1 MTLHRAGWVEA
12 WMASSSIRAI
22 PPRADPGPGTSTKP
36 RVDESYSCV
45 GSLPKVVGMNGFAS
59 SRLQMVVVV
68 VLSRQNSHGNV
79 TSRGCKLEAAALA
92 LAHALAPF
100 SSCTGCTS
108 TFLKGEY
115 PKACTWEVAYLL
127 GKH

>member
-1 MTLHRAGWVEA
+1 MDGIIEHTGNPTQGR
-12 WMASSSIRAI
+12 S
-22 PPRADPGPGTSTKP
+22 GPGTSTKP

-45 GSLPKVVGMNGFAS
+45 GSLPRAVGMNGFAS

-79 TSRGCKLEAAALA
+79 TCRFHRGCKLEAAALA

-100 SSCTGCTS
+100 SSCTGYTS
-108 TFLKGEY
+108 TFLKDDY
-115 PKACTWEVAYLL
+115 LKACTWEAAYLL